1 MPFQKG
7 RAKTGGRQAGTP
19 NKVTR
24 EVKDALMT
32 ALERVNP
39 EDYFEGLAHES
50 PELFVRLVAKLL
62 PQKQE
67 HEHRVENVVSYQD
80 YTGGQFGSE
89 EEADEEAD
97 EGADREG

>member
-1 MPFQKG
+1 
-7 RAKTGGRQAGTP
+7 
-19 NKVTR
+19 
-24 EVKDALMT
+24 MT

-50 PELFVRLVAKLL
+50 PELFVRLVAKLI

-89 EEADEEAD
+89 ADEEAD
-97 EGADREG
+97 EGADRES

>member
-1 MPFQKG
+1 MPFEKG
-7 RAKTGGRQAGTP
+7 RAKTGGRKAGTP

-50 PELFVRLVAKLL
+50 PELFVRLVAKLI

-89 EEADEEAD
+89 EDEEAD
-97 EGADREG
+97 EG

>member
-50 PELFVRLVAKLL
+50 PELFVRLVAKLI
-62 PQKQE
+62 PQRQE
-67 HEHRVENVVSYQD
+67 HEHRVENVVNYQD

-89 EEADEEAD
+89 EDEEAD